1 MTRHF
6 WAVQYRRFRETD
18 RRVEPLMVV
27 LDTRPPPAASS
38 AICATPVRS
47 FLINTPL
54 DTLFRCVRE
63 TPDTLRLTNMEDH
76 GSATVQHG
84 LVFQLRP
91 CGFRHVHFHLHG
103 HVYPLFCPCP
113 DQPIHASRSQSRPR
127 ARWTCV
133 VMPPSVPPTPCGLPS
148 EPSDERSTSSPRR
161 GKGREAPVDPRGTCG
176 FMWGWVTWSRGSRH
190 LAWPSG
196 GQPR

>member
-1 MTRHF
+1 MCDSCSKFLNQHPSGHTLQMCER
-6 WAVQYRRFRETD
+6 
-18 RRVEPLMVV
+18 
-27 LDTRPPPAASS
+27 DTRYPP
-38 AICATPVRS
+38 THQHGRS
-47 FLINTPL
+47 WKCN
-54 DTLFRCVRE
+54 
-63 TPDTLRLTNMEDH
+63 
-76 GSATVQHG
+76 SATWPC
-84 LVFQLRP
+84 VFQLRP